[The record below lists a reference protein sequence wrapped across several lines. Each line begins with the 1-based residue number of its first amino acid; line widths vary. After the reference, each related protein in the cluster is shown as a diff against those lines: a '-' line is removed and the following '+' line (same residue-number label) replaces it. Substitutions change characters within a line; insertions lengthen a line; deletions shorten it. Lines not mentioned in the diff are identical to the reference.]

1 MKKDLIFGGTFW
13 LILFL
18 LPRVFAAEQEN
29 TALPAV
35 GTREFIGEV
44 EGVKIEVLVQ
54 SPSAQATPLQIVC
67 LFEYQEGDIYNSP
80 PALPK
85 ALNGLVHVDE
95 SLDGLITDLRK
106 SKKFEGKSLETLLI
120 TPPADKLKAEN
131 LLLIGL
137 GHRNDF
143 KPEMMRMVGVT
154 GMREALRL
162 GVKSY
167 SHASDLKDAGISSPT
182 ADVAYYVVLGALE
195 AYRTQKYLNDM
206 HNSEALTVHSLTL
219 LSGPAYFEDTKRG
232 TKKALQESSK
242 NSEKTLPTPIESLR

>member
-1 MKKDLIFGGTFW
+1 MKKDFIFLGTFW
-13 LILFL
+13 LILSW
-18 LPRVFAAEQEN
+18 LPLVCAIDTSPAL
-29 TALPAV
+29 LPAV
-35 GTREFIGEV
+35 GSKEVIGEV
-44 EGVKIEVLVQ
+44 EGVQVEVLVQ
-54 SPSAQATPLQIVC
+54 SPSAQETPLQIVC

-106 SKKFEGKSLETLLI
+106 SKKFEGKNLETLLI
-120 TPPADKLKAEN
+120 TPPSGKLKAKK

-137 GHRNDF
+137 GNRNDF
-143 KPEMMRMVGVT
+143 KPEMMRMIGIT

-182 ADVAYYVVLGALE
+182 ADVAYYVVQGALE
-195 AYRTQKYLNDM
+195 AYRTQKYLNTLQE
-206 HNSEALTVHSLTL
+206 SEALTVSNLTL
-219 LSGPAYFEDTKRG
+219 LSGPAYFEDTKGGIRRALD
-232 TKKALQESSK
+232 KAPE
-242 NSEKTLPTPIESLR
+242 NSEKKIQVQLK

>member
-1 MKKDLIFGGTFW
+1 MKKDLIFLGALW
-13 LILFL
+13 LILSWL
-18 LPRVFAAEQEN
+18 SPIFAVDTTNA
-29 TALPAV
+29 TLPAV
-35 GTREFIGEV
+35 GTKDVIGHV
-44 EGVKIEVLVQ
+44 EGVKIDVLVQ
-54 SPSAQATPLQIVC
+54 SPSAQVTPLQIVC

-95 SLDGLITDLRK
+95 SLGGLITDLRK

-120 TPPADKLKAEN
+120 TPPAGKLKADK

-137 GHRNDF
+137 GHRDDF
-143 KPEMMRMVGVT
+143 KPEMMRMIGVT

-182 ADVAYYVVLGALE
+182 AEVAYYVVQGALE
-195 AYRTQKYLNDM
+195 AYRTQKYLKEM
-206 HNSEALTVHSLTL
+206 HDSEALTVNNLTL
-219 LSGPAYFEDTKRG
+219 LSGPAYFEDTKGGIRR
-232 TKKALQESSK
+232 ALENASE
-242 NSEKTLPTPIESLR
+242 NSEQKLQMQGK